1 MPSLIQA
8 KNLHVSFEKPGEAPV
23 TAVKGVSFDI
33 AAGESVGLVGE
44 SGSGKSV
51 TALSLLR
58 LVPCPPGRVTGEILL
73 NGRNILDFSD
83 KEMRAVRGNTVSL
96 IFQEPMTSLNPV
108 FTVGSQ
114 IDEALALH
122 QNMNKKEAREKTIDL
137 LNQTGI
143 EKPVQ
148 RANAYP
154 HQLSGGQRQ
163 RALIAMA
170 VACRPDLLIAD
181 EPTTAL
187 DVTIQK
193 QIIELL
199 QNLQAELKMSLLF
212 ISHDLSLIAEIS
224 DRVLVMRYGKI
235 AEENDTASIFKN
247 PQHPYTKGLI
257 ACRPSLNFKGARLP
271 VLAPDPVGPPPL
283 AGSAAG
289 SGDASAADASAV
301 AAAAVD
307 TRDADPD
314 GSASAAEKTPES
326 GPSRREKTTEG
337 KRNGFIEERQQ
348 ARRREA
354 EKENGKRPLVRV
366 EGLSQK
372 VRSFGKSGAEAGKR
386 PLVRVEGLTK
396 FFPLEKSFFGR
407 TLSSVKA
414 ADNISFSI
422 YKGETL
428 GLAGES
434 GCGKTTLSRTLL
446 RLIEPDSGKVFYDE
460 TDIMTLKAREM
471 KAFRKKMQIIFQDP
485 HASLNPR
492 MTVGES
498 VMEPM
503 IVHKLF
509 HNKKGREERAGELME
524 QTGLSRSMLQ
534 RYPHEFSGGQR
545 QRICIARALA
555 SEPEFIVCDES
566 VSSLDVSIQAQIL
579 NLLKDLQDQLK
590 LTCIFISH
598 DLTVVKFMADQTA
611 IMSQGKIVEINT
623 PEEIYKNPQH
633 PYTRKLIAAVPKG
646 VPAGAARAGKLS

>member
-1 MPSLIQA
+1 MSSLVQV
-8 KNLHVSFEKPGEAPV
+8 KNLHISFEKAGEAPV
-23 TAVKGVSFDI
+23 EAVKGVSFEI
-33 AAGESVGLVGE
+33 AGGESVGLVGE

-83 KEMRAVRGNTVSL
+83 REMRAVRGNAVSL

-137 LNQTGI
+137 LHQTGI
-143 EKPVQ
+143 ERPAQ
-148 RANAYP
+148 RANSYP

-199 QNLQAELKMSLLF
+199 QNLQEELKMSLLF
-212 ISHDLSLIAEIS
+212 ISHDLNLIAEIS
-224 DRVLVMRYGKI
+224 DRVLVMRHGEI
-235 AEENDTASIFKN
+235 AERNDTSSLFKN

-257 ACRPSLNFKGARLP
+257 ACRPSLSFKGARLP
-271 VLAPDPVGPPPL
+271 SINDFLEEKSGEEARGD
-283 AGSAAG
+283 GSAA
-289 SGDASAADASAV
+289 
-301 AAAAVD
+301 
-307 TRDADPD
+307 
-314 GSASAAEKTPES
+314 AEKPSES
-326 GPSRREKTTEG
+326 SG
-337 KRNGFIEERQQ
+337 
-348 ARRREA
+348 
-354 EKENGKRPLVRV
+354 RPLIRV
-366 EGLSQK
+366 EGLTQK
-372 VRSFGKSGAEAGKR
+372 VLPFGKSETNSESSGR
-386 PLVRVEGLTK
+386 PLIRVEGLTK
-396 FFPLEKSFFGR
+396 FFPLQTSFFGK
-407 TLSSVKA
+407 TKSFVKA

-422 YKGETL
+422 FRGETL

-446 RLIEPDSGKVFYDE
+446 RLLEPDSGKFFYDE
-460 TDIMTLKAREM
+460 TDIMQLKAREM
-471 KAFRKKMQIIFQDP
+471 KTFRKKMQIIFQDP

-509 HNKKGREERAGELME
+509 HNKKGREERAGDLME

-555 SEPEFIVCDES
+555 SKPEFIICDES

-579 NLLKDLQDQLK
+579 NLLKDLQDQLQ

-646 VPAGAARAGKLS
+646 IPKERAV